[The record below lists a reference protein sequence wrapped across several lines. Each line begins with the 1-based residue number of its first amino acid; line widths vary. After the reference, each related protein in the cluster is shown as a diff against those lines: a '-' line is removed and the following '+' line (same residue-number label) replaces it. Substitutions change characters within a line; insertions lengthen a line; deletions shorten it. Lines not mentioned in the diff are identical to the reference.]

1 MHICFI
7 TNKYPNE
14 VEPNAIVF
22 LQQLVIAIAKQCVK
36 CSVICPVPTN
46 IYKKYKVLP
55 HHRKELFDG
64 AEIDVYYPRYF
75 GLGQSDI
82 GPFNPAKITTHFFTK
97 AVDKTL
103 KKLDTKPDC
112 IYSHFVTPAGITAAR
127 IGKKYNIPSF
137 MAYGEATLGTIEH
150 FGKKAVKKEL
160 VSLNGVI
167 AVSTQNK
174 NMISPFV
181 KPNITEIFPNSVDDN
196 VFYPRNK
203 ENSRKKLGLNKD
215 DFVISFVGSFDE
227 RKGIDRLSDAIDR
240 VNDAKIKLICAGS
253 GSLSPSTNSCIFS
266 KSVLHSDLPEFL
278 SASDIFVLPTLNEGC
293 CNAIVEAMACGLP
306 IISSNREFNFDILDK
321 TNSIMIDPTS
331 VEEIAL
337 AIKTLRD
344 NESLCRE
351 LSNGSLTKAK
361 ELTLNSRAKNILA
374 FMEKIDEQSKN
385 V

>member
-22 LQQLVIAIAKQCVK
+22 LQQLVIAIAKQGVK
-36 CSVICPVPTN
+36 CSVICPIPTN

-55 HHRKELFDG
+55 YHRTECFDE
-64 AEIDVYYPRYF
+64 AKIDIYYPRYF

-97 AVDKTL
+97 AVERTFKR
-103 KKLDTKPDC
+103 LDAKPDY
-112 IYSHFVTPAGITAAR
+112 IYSHFVTPAGIAAAR
-127 IGKKYNIPSF
+127 IGKKHTIPSF

-150 FGKKAVKKEL
+150 FGKRAVKKEL
-160 VSLNGVI
+160 SNLNGVI

-174 NMISPFV
+174 NMIMPFV
-181 KPNITEIFPNSVDDN
+181 KEGITEVFPNSIDEL

-203 ENSRKKLGLNKD
+203 EEARKKLGIKSE

-227 RKGIDRLSDAIDR
+227 RKGINRLSEAIKKI
-240 VNDAKIKLICAGS
+240 NDNSIKLICAGS
-253 GSLSPSTNSCIFS
+253 GNLQPDDDCCIFA

-306 IISSNREFNFDILDK
+306 IVSSDREFNYDILDGA
-321 TNSIMIDPTS
+321 NSIMIDPTS

-337 AIKTLRD
+337 AIKSLRD
-344 NESLCRE
+344 NAGLRLK
-351 LSNGSLTKAK
+351 LSNGSLIKAK
-361 ELTLNSRAKNILA
+361 ELTLNCRAKNILT